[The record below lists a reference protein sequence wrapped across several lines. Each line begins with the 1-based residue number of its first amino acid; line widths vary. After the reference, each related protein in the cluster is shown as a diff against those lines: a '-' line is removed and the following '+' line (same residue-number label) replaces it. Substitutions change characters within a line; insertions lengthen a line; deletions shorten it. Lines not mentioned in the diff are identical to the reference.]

1 MEAKTVHFSDWPVP
15 KPWVNFPSNALDEH
29 KPPCHWNATSGEEDD
44 CRDRDVW
51 LGMYYDF
58 NTRRMVCGFAP
69 ARFDTSTDRFRV
81 SAVISNES
89 NDSDYVGILLT
100 M

>member
-15 KPWVNFPSNALDEH
+15 KVRLPTHLLSTQKDILKFTLLTDTVQPWVNFPSNALDEH

-44 CRDRDVW
+44 YRDRDVW

-58 NTRRMVCGFAP
+58 NTRRMIQSVCG
-69 ARFDTSTDRFRV
+69 D
-81 SAVISNES
+81 
-89 NDSDYVGILLT
+89 LK
-100 M
+100 